1 MILVDTSVWIDHL
14 RNDNSGLISLLD
26 QNCVVMH
33 PMVLGELACGNL
45 PNRQELL
52 HLWQHLESIPTT
64 SHDEALFFIERIGL
78 MGKGIGYVDV
88 HLLASVALA
97 GGTKL
102 WTLDQRLAQV
112 ATELKF
118 AWTEPA
124 QDS

>member
-14 RNDNSGLISLLD
+14 RNGNSGLISLLD

-52 HLWQHLESIPTT
+52 HLWQHLELLPTA
-64 SHDEALFFIERIGL
+64 SHHEALFFIERIGL

-88 HLLASVALA
+88 HLLASIALA

-112 ATELKF
+112 ATELKY
-118 AWTEPA
+118 AWTEPV